1 MVVDHWRDIVSWCFE
16 YPLPNDEE
24 KLSFAIDRRGFIP
37 MTGKIYQALKILEK
51 YRLLFN
57 IFDINKEEKIR
68 SYIRMDS
75 FKNFVEDIKQFKSYT
90 LSSGKIECGFL
101 EGGEGIIFSQTG
113 DAIVYENVVT
123 VQTTSLPL
131 AVFIRLHST
140 DFLPYTLDGY
150 PQKEVYKYNAPRL
163 EQAMQEIEACLGLP
177 PLMDEIDYSDYCLI
191 KGYRLMNLYQEEI
204 DDGRIMV
211 LGLNEAGHV
220 LPEAEMTKI
229 EVDPN
234 YVEEFGKP

>member
-1 MVVDHWRDIVSWCFE
+1 MVVDHWRDIAFWYFQFPYEGVGSELTFE
-16 YPLPNDEE
+16 TKKAGFLPLME
-24 KLSFAIDRRGFIP
+24 KL
-37 MTGKIYQALKILEK
+37 YQCFKILEK
-51 YRLLFN
+51 YQLLLNN
-57 IFDINKEEKIR
+57 IDITKDKSPSLCLNSLEHFIMDCRRFRYSEE
-68 SYIRMDS
+68 YDTCYLM
-75 FKNFVEDIKQFKSYT
+75 
-90 LSSGKIECGFL
+90 
-101 EGGEGIIFSQTG
+101 EGGQGMILSATG
-113 DAIVYENVVT
+113 EPIVYNNVIT
-123 VQTTSLPL
+123 LQTTQLPV
-131 AVFIRLHST
+131 AIFIHMHST

-220 LPEAEMTKI
+220 LPEAEMAKI